1 MMRQSPS
8 ESENQMFNIIEFTQL
23 IDPKFVPFDKQIED
37 YLETLDN
44 DQVAKFK
51 ASKLLYLQRLA
62 LLKKKSKE
70 TYLEIWKDI
79 CRERIIYRKPQNVPE
94 NWTIEHQDENL
105 YVFADFVKPSMTIE
119 QVFMTPEIIP
129 QKEEGMNRDNV

>member
-44 DQVAKFK
+44 D
-51 ASKLLYLQRLA
+51 
-62 LLKKKSKE
+62 
-70 TYLEIWKDI
+70 
-79 CRERIIYRKPQNVPE
+79 
-94 NWTIEHQDENL
+94 
-105 YVFADFVKPSMTIE
+105 
-119 QVFMTPEIIP
+119 
-129 QKEEGMNRDNV
+129 